1 MRILSAENL
10 RFPEEGSSAQGQSGA
25 NARPKGVADAHPVN
39 IPELP
44 TFRYHDEGTQEANRA
59 HDWTCGFRHV
69 GGLSRQIRR
78 VTFPEVPCRGLTA
91 RKADDAMLPRKASKE
106 RSGYPY
112 RKPTQ
117 VGEEKI
123 LRRECDPSFRNSA
136 NSPRNFGIRGA
147 RLPCPILAVGCA
159 NELQ

>member
-78 VTFPEVPCRGLTA
+78 VTFPEVPWRGSLT
-91 RKADDAMLPRKASKE
+91 RKAGDATLPRKASKE
-106 RSGYPY
+106 KSGYPY

-117 VGEEKI
+117 VGEENI
-123 LRRECDPSFRNSA
+123 LRRKCDPSFRNSA
-136 NSPRNFGIRGA
+136 NWPRNFGIRGA
-147 RLPCPILAVGCA
+147 RVPCTILAIVCA

>member
-1 MRILSAENL
+1 MRILSAVNL
-10 RFPEEGSSAQGQSGA
+10 RFPEEGSSAQGQSGP
-25 NARPKGVADAHPVN
+25 NARPKGVADGYPVN

-59 HDWTCGFRHV
+59 HDWTCGFRRV
-69 GGLSRQIRR
+69 GGSSRQIREI
-78 VTFPEVPCRGLTA
+78 TCPEGPCRGLTA
-91 RKADDAMLPRKASKE
+91 RKVGDAMLPRKASKE

-123 LRRECDPSFRNSA
+123 LRRE
-136 NSPRNFGIRGA
+136 
-147 RLPCPILAVGCA
+147 
-159 NELQ
+159 

>member
-1 MRILSAENL
+1 
-10 RFPEEGSSAQGQSGA
+10 
-25 NARPKGVADAHPVN
+25 
-39 IPELP
+39 
-44 TFRYHDEGTQEANRA
+44 
-59 HDWTCGFRHV
+59 
-69 GGLSRQIRR
+69 
-78 VTFPEVPCRGLTA
+78 
-91 RKADDAMLPRKASKE
+91 MLPRKASKE
-106 RSGYPY
+106 RNGYPY

-147 RLPCPILAVGCA
+147 RLPSMVLAAVGA